1 MEMKVLDGAMMY
13 KWHHKQTISQHGF
26 SLSLP
31 TFPLQSVVLLQKFTQ
46 INNNLRA
53 LFLNL
58 EIRITISS
66 AALFF
71 DFVKTSIPC
80 TCLLGGAETTTTSSP
95 QWAEMGW
102 GLLVF
107 LLHPMEPGRHHQ
119 AQELRKE
126 DQFHRVHSSG
136 VFEDAANRWQTNRV
150 DFELKKADTPV
161 LGCGDDWWCF
171 FTCIVSSLFYG
182 SILFEG

>member
-31 TFPLQSVVLLQKFTQ
+31 TFPLQSVALFQKFTK
-46 INNNLRA
+46 INYLRA
-53 LFLNL
+53 LFLKI

-71 DFVKTSIPC
+71 DFVKTSIPKKPAC
-80 TCLLGGAETTTTSSP
+80 WVGTRNNCPFLPA
-95 QWAEMGW
+95 MGKS
-102 GLLVF
+102 LLVF
-107 LLHPMEPGRHHQ
+107 LLHPIEPGRHHQ

-136 VFEDAANRWQTNRV
+136 VF
-150 DFELKKADTPV
+150 
-161 LGCGDDWWCF
+161 
-171 FTCIVSSLFYG
+171 
-182 SILFEG
+182 